1 MQTTSCL
8 TSFFPLYF
16 EGRCTYSHFH
26 ARLQLEL
33 QREAPSCPHNAT
45 AELLLLLNVPTEAE
59 AKSHIESSCQKGFDA
74 QYELAWKD
82 VTQKA
87 AREQPLFDKQYYDGG
102 SAWNEQYETLA
113 DNRVPYVDGRAANV
127 LRDDGSRI
135 DDVYEAY
142 ASQGKIEC
150 KCVFVMLE
158 NVYLFLHS
166 HMNMHSY

>member
-1 MQTTSCL
+1 
-8 TSFFPLYF
+8 
-16 EGRCTYSHFH
+16 
-26 ARLQLEL
+26 L